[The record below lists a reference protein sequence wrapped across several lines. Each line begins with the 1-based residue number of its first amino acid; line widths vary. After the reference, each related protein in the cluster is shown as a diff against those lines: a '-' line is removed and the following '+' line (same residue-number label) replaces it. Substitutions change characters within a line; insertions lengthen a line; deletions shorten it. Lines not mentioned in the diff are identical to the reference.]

1 MTVDGSSRKRLAAVG
16 ASNGALT
23 SWKPTTDA
31 RVTSLALQADG
42 SSVYLGGFFDKVN
55 GSTRRG
61 VARVGANGGL
71 RSFRNDVENRE
82 VFDIVL
88 ADKLYVASGGG
99 GGKAWALNTSSGNK
113 VWSVKTDGDVQAVGF
128 LDGHAYFGGH
138 FDWTRAR
145 SQRRLIKVTK
155 SGNVT
160 SWLPTFNSGPSVWAV
175 TGKSG
180 TLYAG
185 GEFTRVNNKSALRFV
200 AFGEGGSSG
209 GGDGASLIASGATWR
224 YLDNGSNQGTAWR
237 NQGFNDS
244 GWKSGRAEL
253 GYGDTQTTTVN
264 SGSPH
269 HITTY
274 FRRTFNAPSAS
285 VYTLDLG
292 LVRDDGT
299 VVYVNGVEIARSNM
313 PSGAIGHTTLAS
325 STIAGSAESRFNSF
339 SKSGVH
345 LAASGNVVAVE
356 IHQVTRASSDISF
369 NLRLEG
375 AVTGP
380 GPGQVDL
387 IAAGATWKYL
397 DNGSNQ
403 GTAWRNQGFNDSGW
417 KSGRAE
423 LGYGDTQTTTVNS
436 GSPHHIT
443 TYFRRTFNAP
453 SAGVYTLD
461 LGLLRDDGAV
471 VYLNGVEIARSNMP
485 SGSIG
490 HTTRASSIIS
500 GSAEKTFNSSTIPG
514 VTLAATGNVLAVEL
528 HQHAPASSDIS
539 FNLRLKGTP

>member
-160 SWLPTFNSGPSVWAV
+160 SWLPTFNSGPGVWAV

-200 AFGEGGSSG
+200 AFGEGR
-209 GGDGASLIASGATWR
+209 I
-224 YLDNGSNQGTAWR
+224 Q
-237 NQGFNDS
+237 
-244 GWKSGRAEL
+244 
-253 GYGDTQTTTVN
+253 
-264 SGSPH
+264 
-269 HITTY
+269 
-274 FRRTFNAPSAS
+274 RR
-285 VYTLDLG
+285 
-292 LVRDDGT
+292 
-299 VVYVNGVEIARSNM
+299 
-313 PSGAIGHTTLAS
+313 
-325 STIAGSAESRFNSF
+325 
-339 SKSGVH
+339 
-345 LAASGNVVAVE
+345 
-356 IHQVTRASSDISF
+356 
-369 NLRLEG
+369 
-375 AVTGP
+375 
-380 GPGQVDL
+380 
-387 IAAGATWKYL
+387 W
-397 DNGSNQ
+397 
-403 GTAWRNQGFNDSGW
+403 
-417 KSGRAE
+417 
-423 LGYGDTQTTTVNS
+423 
-436 GSPHHIT
+436 
-443 TYFRRTFNAP
+443 
-453 SAGVYTLD
+453 
-461 LGLLRDDGAV
+461 
-471 VYLNGVEIARSNMP
+471 
-485 SGSIG
+485 
-490 HTTRASSIIS
+490 
-500 GSAEKTFNSSTIPG
+500 
-514 VTLAATGNVLAVEL
+514 
-528 HQHAPASSDIS
+528 
-539 FNLRLKGTP
+539 